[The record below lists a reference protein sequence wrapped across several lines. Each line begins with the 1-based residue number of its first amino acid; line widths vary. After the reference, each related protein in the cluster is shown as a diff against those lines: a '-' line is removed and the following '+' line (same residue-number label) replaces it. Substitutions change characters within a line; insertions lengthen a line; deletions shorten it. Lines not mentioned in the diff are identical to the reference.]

1 MIPKNIHYCW
11 FGNNKK
17 PKIAL
22 RSIRTWESFRD
33 YSITEWNESNCDI
46 QINKYVKD
54 AYDNKSW
61 AHVSDYFRLKALYD
75 NGGIY
80 FDTDVKMFKDFF
92 PFLQH
97 DMFLGFM
104 FDCNLG
110 TAVIGARKNDQ
121 TIKRLLSL
129 YENMQFTKS
138 ANNDLYTKWFLE
150 NKNLK
155 LNNKK
160 QELEGVTVY
169 PKEFFECPTHDKTM
183 GYSAH
188 YFMGSWQPNKPT
200 LFKKINKKIK
210 LFLFGDVKYH
220 KQSRQKAL
228 EISGFYPLYQ
238 QHMKE
243 GSNE

>member
-1 MIPKNIHYCW
+1 MIPKKIHYCW
-11 FGNNKK
+11 FGENEK

-22 RSIRTWESFRD
+22 RSIKTWHSFRD
-33 YSITEWNESNCDI
+33 YSVTEWNESNCDI

-54 AYDNKSW
+54 AYANKSW

-80 FDTDVKMFKDFF
+80 FDTDVKMFKDFS
-92 PFLQH
+92 PFLH
-97 DMFLGFM
+97 HEMFLGFM

-110 TAVIGARKNDQ
+110 TAVIGARKNDP
-121 TIKRLLSL
+121 TIKRLLEL
-129 YENMQFTKS
+129 YENMQFVKS

-169 PKEFFECPTHDKTM
+169 PKEFFECPTYDKAM

-188 YFMGSWQPNKPT
+188 YFMGSWQPNRPT

-210 LFLFGDVKYH
+210 LFLFGHVKYH

-228 EISGFYPLYQ
+228 EISGFYPLYE

-243 GSNE
+243 GSHE